1 MNRRTFLALA
11 GSLPAAASAQAPASR
26 PNIILLMTDDQRWDA
41 MSCAGNAVLE
51 TPHMDRL
58 AAEGCRFTQAFCTNS
73 LCSPSRA
80 SFLTGLYSHAHGLTG
95 NNAGGP
101 PADSHLKHFYRRRGE
116 RLEDHFNNDP
126 TSTLRANAV
135 TFAELLRGAGY
146 FTALCGKWHLKSPPR
161 GYDHWAI
168 LPRQGE
174 YNDPQFIVNDGPV
187 QMRGYV
193 DDVIMDQALEALRTR
208 NPDQPFL
215 LHVGFK
221 APHREWLPP
230 ERYASLYEDREIPE
244 PATIDET
251 LDGRPAAVSESDMAI
266 ADLPD
271 FIGRGLSEGAPKE
284 DRKRTN
290 YQLLAKNYYRVLK
303 AVDDNVGRLLD
314 YLDQAN
320 LVQDTLVIF
329 TSDNGF
335 FLGEYGLYDKRLAYE
350 ASIRIPM
357 IIRHPA
363 SVEAGRVDDEHMVLS
378 NDVFHTMLD
387 YAGVRAPSAA
397 AAHGASWR
405 PLVEKKGAPWRRSF
419 LYEYISYPEDHCV
432 GKLRAVRTQRW
443 KLIYYLQDPEA
454 FELFDLESDPD
465 ERVNL
470 FGRPEFAEQAQ
481 RLRAE
486 LERLRDETG
495 DDRSEDGTPTQPC
508 ERKLEYRWAPAQ
520 QGTTTRP

>member
-1 MNRRTFLALA
+1 MTPEPMDRRAFLALMGA
-11 GSLPAAASAQAPASR
+11 SAAASAPAQTRR

-41 MSCAGNAVLE
+41 MSCAGNPVLD

-58 AAEGCRFTQAFCTNS
+58 AAKGCRFTQAFCTNS

-101 PADSHLKHFYRRRGE
+101 PADSHLEHFYRRRGE
-116 RLEDHFNNDP
+116 RLQDHFNNDP

-135 TFAELLRGAGY
+135 TFAELLQASGY
-146 FTALCGKWHLKSPPR
+146 FTAMAGKWHLKSPPR

-168 LPRQGE
+168 LPRQGV
-174 YNDPQFIVNDGPV
+174 YRDPQFIVNDGPA

-208 NPDQPFL
+208 NPEKPFL
-215 LHVGFK
+215 LQVGFK

-230 ERYASLYEDREIPE
+230 DRYATLYEDLDMPA
-244 PATIDET
+244 PATFDDT

-271 FIGRGLSEGAPKE
+271 FLGRGLPE
-284 DRKRTN
+284 DSPAEERKRIN
-290 YQLLAKNYYRVLK
+290 HQLLTKNYYRVLK

-314 YLDQAN
+314 YLDESG
-320 LVQDTLVIF
+320 LEQDTLIVF

-335 FLGEYGLYDKRLAYE
+335 FLGEYGLYDKRMAYE

-357 IIRHPA
+357 LVRYPA
-363 SVEAGRVDDEHMVLS
+363 GIEASLVDEEHMVLS
-378 NDVFHTMLD
+378 NDVFHTLLD
-387 YAGVRAPSAA
+387 YAGVEAPASA

-405 PLVEKKGAPWRRSF
+405 PLFEAEGSEWRRSF

-432 GKLRAVRTQRW
+432 GKLRAVRTERW
-443 KLIYYLQDPEA
+443 KLIHYIQEPEA
-454 FELFDLESDPD
+454 FELFDLENDPE

-470 FGRPEFAEQAQ
+470 FGRPGLAQQA
-481 RLRAE
+481 RRMRAE

-495 DDRSEDGTPTQPC
+495 DDRSEDGTPTLPC
-508 ERKLEYRWAPAQ
+508 ERKLEYRWAASP
-520 QGTTTRP
+520 